1 MRRLTA
7 TLTAVALPLTLAAC
21 GDKKLDSA
29 DLEGKLKE
37 QLGADAGVQPKAVEC
52 PDDVTIEKG
61 KKFNCTLTA
70 PNDDKVRVEV
80 TLTDDEGGFS
90 AVVPPQ

>member
-1 MRRLTA
+1 MPGQRHDR
-7 TLTAVALPLTLAAC
+7 
-21 GDKKLDSA
+21 
-29 DLEGKLKE
+29 EGQE
-37 QLGADAGVQPKAVEC
+37 V
-52 PDDVTIEKG
+52 
-61 KKFNCTLTA
+61 NCTLTA

>member
-7 TLTAVALPLTLAAC
+7 AVAALALPLAFAAC

-29 DLEGKLKE
+29 DLESKLKD

-61 KKFNCTLTA
+61 KKFDCTLTA
-70 PNDDKVRVEV
+70 PNDEKVRVEV